1 MDRNRLIKLLN
12 LSASEND
19 NEALIAIRMANEMV
33 GSSWDEVITDLYE
46 SECYAEYQ
54 SQHRPATEAE
64 EKEYRSVQDALRET
78 QEIVSRTL
86 DVIRLNQHLLDASGL
101 RWFGIMERNFKAH
114 KLLSDRQLNVLQG
127 IFEDVKRK
135 IIQKEVYG

>member
-19 NEALIAIRMANEMV
+19 HEALIAIRMANEMV
-33 GSSWDEVITDLYE
+33 GHNWDDVIIEASAVD
-46 SECYAEYQ
+46 CYAG
-54 SQHRPATEAE
+54 
-64 EKEYRSVQDALRET
+64 SVHDALRET
-78 QEIVSRTL
+78 QEIVGRTL

-101 RWFGIMERNFKAH
+101 RWFGIMERNFTSH
-114 KLLSDRQLNVLQG
+114 KILSDRQLNVLQG

-135 IIQKEVYG
+135 IMWSGI